1 MITMTTTNTE
11 CHPSS
16 VTVPVISTTSYKGSC
31 SIITMTTTNTECP
44 SSTSG
49 LTVTVSLILLVL
61 LVIAGIIII
70 ILVLVVIRLYNKIQ
84 LLRYICY

>member
-1 MITMTTTNTE
+1 MTTTNTE
-11 CHPSS
+11 CH
-16 VTVPVISTTSYKGSC
+16 
-31 SIITMTTTNTECP
+31 

-49 LTVTVSLILLVL
+49 LTVTVSSILVVVL

-84 LLRYICY
+84 LLRYMSPDKITLLII